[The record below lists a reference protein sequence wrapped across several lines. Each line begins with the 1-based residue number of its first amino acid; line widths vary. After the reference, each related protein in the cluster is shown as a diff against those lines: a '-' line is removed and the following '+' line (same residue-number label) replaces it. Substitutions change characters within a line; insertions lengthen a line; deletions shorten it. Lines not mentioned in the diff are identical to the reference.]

1 MSFVSSLFTI
11 TRRYNTKRKMST
23 VYDKQLISKTIL
35 TNLFHSSVVYHR
47 KRLRQMFRA
56 YFNPF
61 NTTVVW
67 TKDLPQHVINDLR
80 LHLSWDLGQRM
91 FYLNREQLG
100 TRIIVRFQQLGILL
114 FMKKIIID
122 DNKIVS

>member
-1 MSFVSSLFTI
+1 MMLSPSNNNLFT
-11 TRRYNTKRKMST
+11 T
-23 VYDKQLISKTIL
+23 Q
-35 TNLFHSSVVYHR
+35 
-47 KRLRQMFRA
+47 
-56 YFNPF
+56 
-61 NTTVVW
+61 
-67 TKDLPQHVINDLR
+67 VINDLK
-80 LHLSWDLGQRM
+80 LHLSWDLGLRV